1 MLTCFNAAS
10 PRALQVNPA
19 QEPLLP
25 SIPGS
30 AISCKA
36 LFALSLGSARC
47 PGAKESNAE
56 EATLRMNGASLA
68 ELLSPL
74 WRALGCFGVPWVRHR
89 AQRKVGHK
97 ELKTQL
103 RGAPQI
109 LFHHKHRPSPQPC
122 SLLLLSPCL
131 PDPPS
136 WTGPPAPLPSCG
148 QGLPKL
154 TPPPGSLPR
163 ESSAH

>member
-10 PRALQVNPA
+10 PRGPPSQPRF

-25 SIPGS
+25 SIPGG

-36 LFALSLGSARC
+36 LFALSLGSARG

-56 EATLRMNGASLA
+56 EATLRMSGGSPP

-74 WRALGCFGVPWVRHR
+74 WRALGGFGVPWVRHR

-97 ELKTQL
+97 ELKTQPW
-103 RGAPQI
+103 G
-109 LFHHKHRPSPQPC
+109 SPDH
-122 SLLLLSPCL
+122 SSIMN
-131 PDPPS
+131 
-136 WTGPPAPLPSCG
+136 TAPAPSHAHCCFSARVSLILDPGQAPLLP
-148 QGLPKL
+148 
-154 TPPPGSLPR
+154 
-163 ESSAH
+163 